1 MRERRAMPEEMRPS
15 RLLEESIR
23 SIQELAAE
31 ITQTVTE
38 LPENVLRWKPAQD
51 VWSITEIL
59 GHVEEAAPYWAGEIQ
74 RVVANPGAEWGRN
87 HQNEARLAA
96 VAATSQRSKQDVVT
110 GFGQAANAVVTAL
123 RTLREKDLRIESP
136 SKNPRW
142 GIKPMSFV
150 LDHLIVSHLRGHRDQ
165 IIRNLNQFSTQ
176 AGKLRE

>member
-1 MRERRAMPEEMRPS
+1 MPEEMRPP

-23 SIQELAAE
+23 SIQELAGE

-38 LPENVLRWKPAQD
+38 LPECIFRWKPTQD
-51 VWSITEIL
+51 VWSIAEIL
-59 GHVEEAAPYWAGEIQ
+59 GHVEEAVPYWAGEIQ

-96 VAATSQRSKQDVVT
+96 VAATSERSKHDVIT

-123 RTLREKDLRIESP
+123 GTLREKDLRIESP
-136 SKNPRW
+136 SWNPRW
-142 GIKPMSFV
+142 GFKPMSFL

-176 AGKLRE
+176 EGELKE